1 MAWLE
6 NAAME
11 DAIEDWLREQIEL
24 YDEEEQNLIDD
35 FPQYQDDLCIAL
47 LEDEHCDTH
56 GAVEGRCCLRKRRRT
71 MEEASHFL
79 EAWMSADF
87 LKKMFRRG
95 EVPRHFQRVI
105 EFLDK

>member
-11 DAIEDWLREQIEL
+11 DAIEDWMREQAEL

-47 LEDEHCDTH
+47 LEDERCDTH
-56 GAVEGRCCLRKRRRT
+56 GMGCLRKRRRI
-71 MEEASHFL
+71 MEEANHFL

-87 LKKMFRRG
+87 LKKMFRRS